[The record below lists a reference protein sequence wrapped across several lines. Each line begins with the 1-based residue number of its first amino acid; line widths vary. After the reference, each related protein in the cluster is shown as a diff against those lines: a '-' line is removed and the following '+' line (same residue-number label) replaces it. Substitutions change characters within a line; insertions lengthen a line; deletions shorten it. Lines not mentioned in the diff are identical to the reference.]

1 MSRELELETVRFWV
15 MLHSR
20 LAGTPRPGRSGR
32 SETTRPIRTRTARSR
47 HRSSLRLAAVET
59 PSSLRTIDELG
70 VVLQTALSVGLG
82 VVLGVLLPPLGV
94 VVDTVL
100 LSKLRHLPLATAQ
113 T

>member
-1 MSRELELETVRFWV
+1 
-15 MLHSR
+15 
-20 LAGTPRPGRSGR
+20 
-32 SETTRPIRTRTARSR
+32 
-47 HRSSLRLAAVET
+47 
-59 PSSLRTIDELG
+59 
-70 VVLQTALSVGLG
+70 VGLG